1 MQKCCLGVVSGT
13 VLAAAFGFNVYA
25 AAGDAYTWPAY
36 RSDLDYDTKSNLG
49 EIKPPTKFN
58 NDCAGV
64 TGKKAGKWWAFYW
77 GADRDLRITDVTID
91 SILKKYDT
99 DFSYL

>member
-25 AAGDAYTWPAY
+25 TGDAYTWPAY

-64 TGKKAGKWWAFYW
+64 TGKKAGKW
-77 GADRDLRITDVTID
+77 
-91 SILKKYDT
+91 
-99 DFSYL
+99 